1 MWIWLRFEVNVD
13 QHVVTVSERFEAH
26 VDKHVWFLSGLPACR
41 KNIGSDDYDNN
52 DDNEDHLARSDK
64 RKRNALE
71 TPGVLKSALD
81 EQNDKFVVQVLDW
94 AGKMDGISLKLS
106 DGRFSTWIV
115 ECEDDLRDDLKYA
128 SYKKSIINIAKYK
141 VKKGSIIKIVDY
153 DVIEENGE

>member
-1 MWIWLRFEVNVD
+1 M
-13 QHVVTVSERFEAH
+13 
-26 VDKHVWFLSGLPACR
+26 
-41 KNIGSDDYDNN
+41 
-52 DDNEDHLARSDK
+52 
-64 RKRNALE
+64 
-71 TPGVLKSALD
+71 LKSALD
-81 EQNDKFVVQVLDW
+81 EQNDKFVVQVLDC

-153 DVIEENGE
+153 DVIEENGEYASDRKFYDQRVRKREELHPNKTLQRTHQHQQSQ